1 MNSTTAIQ
9 DWLKRWTMH
18 KPKVIIPMPTSFD
31 EEYNARCWQQYAAAC
46 ERFGAEAVALPLQL
60 DQSAQAKIVATGN
73 AVLLPGSPADVNP
86 EKYGEPR
93 QPRCSRSDGFREA
106 ADELLLQDAFN
117 LGKPVLGV
125 CYGMQSLNVW
135 RGGALIQHLET
146 ATNHTPG
153 REVKHAHALV
163 VEEGSRLSAIV
174 SSAAEDGTPQVNSS
188 HHQAVGRAGDG
199 LRVTA
204 TSAGDG
210 TIEAVEGEGQFLLGV
225 QWHPERTL
233 SSSALSARVFEEF
246 VEAARNWEP
255 TAVNTSIG

>member
-1 MNSTTAIQ
+1 MSFTTVTQ
-9 DWLKRWTMH
+9 GWSKRWTMH
-18 KPKVIIPMPTSFD
+18 KPKIIIPMPTSFD
-31 EEYNARCWQQYAAAC
+31 EEYNARCWRQYAAGC
-46 ERFGAEAVALPLQL
+46 ERFGAEAVALPLEL

-93 QPRCSRSDGFREA
+93 QPRCSQSDAFREA

-125 CYGMQSLNVW
+125 CYGMQSHECLA
-135 RGGALIQHLET
+135 GGRADPAPGNL
-146 ATNHTPG
+146 TNHTPG
-153 REVKHAHALV
+153 REIQQAHALV
-163 VEEGSRLSAIV
+163 VEQGSRLSAIDL
-174 SSAAEDGTPQVNSS
+174 ACEGARTPQVNSS

-210 TIEAVEGEGQFLLGV
+210 TIEAVEGEGSFSLECNGIRRGRF
-225 QWHPERTL
+225 PD
-233 SSSALSARVFEEF
+233 SALSAQVFEEF

-255 TAVNTSIG
+255 AEVSTSIG